1 VADLQSAAEPSH
13 PHLHRFLM
21 VGLVLLAVQAA
32 GLLVVVLYC
41 QIQQG
46 VGQQHWR
53 KLALKVVVGLL
64 AVVLEGQQHW
74 QKLAVKVVVD
84 LLAVVP
90 ACQLRLRVG
99 QQHWQKPA
107 VKVVVGLLAVVPDCQ
122 LRLRVGQQHWQKL
135 AVKVVV
141 G

>member
-21 VGLVLLAVQAA
+21 VGLVLLAVQVA

-53 KLALKVVVGLL
+53 KL
-64 AVVLEGQQHW
+64 
-74 QKLAVKVVVD
+74 
-84 LLAVVP
+84 
-90 ACQLRLRVG
+90 
-99 QQHWQKPA
+99 A